1 MNSDMRDALDAAWAQ
16 HEQTL
21 REYQLWLR
29 ERHPEWFKYRRD
41 AVPKTS
47 EMVQSKFLR
56 KEDIDDD
63 TRVTIK
69 GVKLEDMG
77 QQGAQEQRW
86 VVYFREFP
94 KGMVLNVTTIRVL
107 EAAFGDDTDQWIG
120 KPCLL
125 YVDPNVSFQ
134 GRVVGGLRIRTP
146 RKKVE
151 EKAAAVAHED
161 FDDDVPF

>member
-1 MNSDMRDALDAAWAQ
+1 M
-16 HEQTL
+16 
-21 REYQLWLR
+21 
-29 ERHPEWFKYRRD
+29 
-41 AVPKTS
+41 PKTS
-47 EMVQSKFLR
+47 EMVQSKFMR

-77 QQGAQEQRW
+77 QQGSAEQRW
-86 VVYFREFP
+86 VVYFKEFP

-107 EAAFGDDTDQWIG
+107 EAAFGDDSDMWIG

-146 RKKVE
+146 RKQ
-151 EKAAAVAHED
+151 AAAPVAKPVDAE
-161 FDDDVPF
+161 FDDSIPF